1 MHHVPQLLF
10 RCFRKLFLQYR
21 DTAIHEFLHGSIG
34 KFSVRIT
41 PFAVIFI
48 ETAVLFL
55 TEQSIIIQRHTA
67 ALTKQSLRHPQKC
80 IDGHMKFFGN
90 EFQCFRVWNGFSRF
104 PATHCLLTSR
114 RFAISSWVSSWSFR
128 NCSNTSFVS
137 IQPHPFCDLIV
148 PDFTD
153 FGKQPAVA
161 YASKARISAKS
172 CSTFSAS
179 VAQLVQ
185 KRTEV

>member
-104 PATHCLLTSR
+104 PATHCL
-114 RFAISSWVSSWSFR
+114 FA
-128 NCSNTSFVS
+128 
-137 IQPHPFCDLIV
+137 
-148 PDFTD
+148 D

-161 YASKARISAKS
+161 YASKVRISAKS

>member
-67 ALTKQSLRHPQKC
+67 ALTKQSLRHSQKC

-104 PATHCLLTSR
+104 PATHCLSG
-114 RFAISSWVSSWSFR
+114 
-128 NCSNTSFVS
+128 N
-137 IQPHPFCDLIV
+137 
-148 PDFTD
+148 
-153 FGKQPAVA
+153 QPAVA
-161 YASKARISAKS
+161 YAPKARISAKS
-172 CSTFSAS
+172 CSTFSAF

>member
-41 PFAVIFI
+41 PFAVVFI
-48 ETAVLFL
+48 ETAIFFL

-90 EFQCFRVWNGFSRF
+90 EFQCFRVWNGFSCF
-104 PATHCLLTSR
+104 PATHCLSGNQQTLCH
-114 RFAISSWVSSWSFR
+114 FASGGGLRLIWPEQLESGRPPSTTCTMRLPSGSIW
-128 NCSNTSFVS
+128 NTW
-137 IQPHPFCDLIV
+137 
-148 PDFTD
+148 T
-153 FGKQPAVA
+153 
-161 YASKARISAKS
+161 
-172 CSTFSAS
+172 
-179 VAQLVQ
+179 
-185 KRTEV
+185 